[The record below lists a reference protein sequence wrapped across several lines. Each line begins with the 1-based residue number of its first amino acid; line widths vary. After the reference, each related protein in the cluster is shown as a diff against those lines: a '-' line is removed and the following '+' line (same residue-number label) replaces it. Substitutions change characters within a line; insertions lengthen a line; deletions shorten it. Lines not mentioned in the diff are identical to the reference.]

1 MQKILRAISS
11 SSSLFFQVVA
21 AHQLRSFCFL
31 MHATNRGFSQKK
43 HKKKYTVMLL
53 HFLKGY
59 SIFPPRFFTCG
70 KPKEGTPSFGYYY
83 CTGLC
88 LACGGQQQHRERNGA
103 IFYLFFSFFGGEEGV
118 GALLREGESWCGQNG
133 AIRVLTE
140 EGLDFHFSLEEVV
153 FCPRPRKIIFI
164 PEEKGKFF

>member
-11 SSSLFFQVVA
+11 SSFFFQVVA

-59 SIFPPRFFTCG
+59 SIFPPLFLHAANQRKALHHLDIIIALVFVLRAVGSSNTAKGTVQFF
-70 KPKEGTPSFGYYY
+70 FVFFFF
-83 CTGLC
+83 L
-88 LACGGQQQHRERNGA
+88 GGG
-103 IFYLFFSFFGGEEGV
+103 EGV

-164 PEEKGKFF
+164 PEEKEKFF